1 MKNIDSSVSSVSDPS
16 SVVTS
21 AAYLLFYRRRTHG
34 HLGGPRFGQ
43 IFEKYN
49 SETSGDDGSNSS
61 EEDNSFRGSP
71 LKAGIAHT
79 TIKPLSDSHDGE
91 VPPYEEAIRSI
102 EDEGSNSFQFADSTP
117 LDLTSGWNFNGI
129 NGSRAEGSSAADC
142 ASDDAQLNSSSDE
155 HGSSGGFPEADTHMT
170 SASSIKGDVIGEASS
185 PAGAHEDVLTVP
197 TGAPNSDD
205 SDEVAE
211 IHLEG
216 ENTAR
221 DE

>member
-1 MKNIDSSVSSVSDPS
+1 M
-16 SVVTS
+16 TS

-61 EEDNSFRGSP
+61 EEDNSIRGSP
-71 LKAGIAHT
+71 LKAGVAHT

-102 EDEGSNSFQFADSTP
+102 EDESSNSYQFAGSNS

-129 NGSRAEGSSAADC
+129 NGSGAEGSSAAEYATDE
-142 ASDDAQLNSSSDE
+142 AQCTTSGDE
-155 HGSSGGFPEADTHMT
+155 HGSSGDFPEADTHMT
-170 SASSIKGDVIGEASS
+170 SASSIKGGVTGEAPS